1 MKIRQESQEAL
12 LVIEQDY
19 RKRFGK
25 EVDIGGLKE
34 TLLSTYAIIGEGDS
48 CPKEYWDEVQTIFK
62 VGDKLIR
69 ASIAYSKKG
78 ESPEKRGWTFDPNS
92 LAIVFPVKVMITRYK
107 TLEEMHRYET
117 H

>member
-1 MKIRQESQEAL
+1 MKLRQESQEAL
-12 LVIEQDY
+12 IVIEQDY

-25 EVDIGGLKE
+25 EVDIGDLLK
-34 TLLSTYAIIGEGDS
+34 TLLSTYSIVGEGDS

-69 ASIAYSKKG
+69 ASIAYGKKK

-92 LAIVFPVKVMITRYK
+92 LAIVFPVKVGITRYK
-107 TLEEMHRYET
+107 TLEEMRRHET